1 MSLWHDNQG
10 RLRPGWRFLLG
21 GVVAVAANFI
31 AIGVAGPLSHGN
43 ARLLEALYRP
53 LTLVLLLGG
62 YALLLMSA
70 DQVFERWF
78 AAMGLGKFPGW
89 VRQALGGVTI
99 GTALVVVAVVW
110 IVIFGDLAQV
120 GLRINNHTLALA
132 LLELFIL
139 STAAMGEELIF
150 RGYPFQ
156 RLAEAT
162 GPAFALVVMSL
173 LFGFAHG
180 GNPHASKLA
189 MVNTCAIGALLC
201 TAYLRTGALWM
212 PWGIHFAWN
221 TALGLVFG
229 LPVSGMTD
237 FAVIVRTRAAGP
249 QWVTGGAYGIE
260 GSVVGTIVILLGFV
274 PVILLTRRRTS
285 AIEQVSPDYS
295 HPVSPTRLAAG
306 QAPPGESRVGQPDVA
321 QPGEWDGQSTSD
333 TPSPRRTQG

>member
-1 MSLWHDNQG
+1 VSLWHDNQG
-10 RLRPGWRFLLG
+10 RLHPGWRFLLG
-21 GVVAVAANFI
+21 VVVAVVANFI

-53 LTLVLLLGG
+53 LTMVLLLVG

-70 DQVFERWF
+70 DQVHERWF

-89 VRQALGGVTI
+89 ARQALLGVTI

-110 IVIFGDLAQV
+110 ILIFGDLAVV

-150 RGYPFQ
+150 CGYPFQ
-156 RLAEAT
+156 RLVEAT
-162 GPAFALVVMSL
+162 GPAFAVVVMSL

-201 TAYLRTGALWM
+201 VARLRTGALWM
-212 PWGIHFAWN
+212 SWGIHFAWN
-221 TALGLVFG
+221 TVLGLVFG

-237 FAVIVRTRAAGP
+237 FAVILRTRATGP
-249 QWVTGGAYGIE
+249 RWVTGGAYGIE
-260 GSVVGTIVILLGFV
+260 GSVVGTIVILLGFI
-274 PVILLTRRRTS
+274 PVILLTRR
-285 AIEQVSPDYS
+285 E
-295 HPVSPTRLAAG
+295 AAARA
-306 QAPPGESRVGQPDVA
+306 QAAPAA

-333 TPSPRRTQG
+333 TASPRRIQG